1 MVAKLA
7 MDKVFEELSV
17 PNNLFEQQKIFV
29 SEMWVEEETD
39 TLIVGLLVLNR
50 KNEKEF
56 KVILEKMYN
65 QKVRIKFIQSDGA
78 TVY

>member
-1 MVAKLA
+1 MLAKLA

-56 KVILEKMYN
+56 KVILEKIFN
-65 QKVRIKFIQSDGA
+65 QEVRIKFIQSDGA